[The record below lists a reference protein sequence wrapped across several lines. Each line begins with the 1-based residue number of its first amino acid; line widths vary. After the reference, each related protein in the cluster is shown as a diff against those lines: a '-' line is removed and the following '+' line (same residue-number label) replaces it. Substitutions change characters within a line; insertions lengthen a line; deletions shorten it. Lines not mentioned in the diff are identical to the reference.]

1 MFTEHVANYE
11 LAFSNDGS
19 TWKNYEENGRS
30 RVRLSFYKELNIIW
44 ASCLLKQ
51 NTVKFRK

>member
-11 LAFSNDGS
+11 LAFSTDGS

-44 ASCLLKQ
+44 A
-51 NTVKFRK
+51 